1 MEKLVVVDGSNIAT
15 EGRAMP
21 SLRQLHEAVMAF
33 REEHP
38 DVLITVVVDAT
49 FGHRIEPAE
58 IPEFDAAVEHN
69 ELVTPPAGAVGRGDA
84 FVLTIANK
92 ANATILSNDSFQEFH
107 GYYPWLFDEGRLIGG
122 KPVPHVGWVFVSRT
136 PVRGPTSRKAVRTA
150 RQPPTAPAKAAK
162 QKKAPEPV
170 AADAETPL
178 PPPAGSPLPSPD
190 GKSRRRA
197 RAAPAAV
204 DGHAPHRAE
213 RTDAPT
219 PGRQQMVNEL
229 LPFLAFVEEHPV
241 GTAVEG
247 VTDSYSSHGAYVVV
261 GDTRCYVPLRH
272 LGHPA
277 PRSAREVLRLGTPA
291 TFTVVSFNPA
301 RRSIDLALAGFAPPG
316 LEPAATVAPTRRS
329 RKKAAAG
336 EQVPAHPAGE
346 APAPAAKRTRKK
358 AAAAGANAPVTTG
371 DGAASTPPAPAKQA
385 AKRGAKAPAKS
396 SGKTPAKSATKSS
409 AKAPAKSARSGS
421 TRTGPSRETE
431 PAPSRPATRTRK
443 QAAVPAASTA
453 EPVPA
458 PARRG
463 RKKAAAPDPLPE
475 QPAAKPAGRRAK
487 PTAR

>member
-1 MEKLVVVDGSNIAT
+1 MQKLVVVDGSNIAT

-150 RQPPTAPAKAAK
+150 RQAPAAPAKAAK
-162 QKKAPEPV
+162 QKKAPKAV
-170 AADAETPL
+170 APTTPGAE
-178 PPPAGSPLPSPD
+178 LPSPD
-190 GKSRRRA
+190 GRTRRRA
-197 RAAPAAV
+197 TTAPAAAV

-213 RTDAPT
+213 HTDTPT

-229 LPFLAFVEEHPV
+229 LPFLAFVEAHPV

-247 VTDSYSSHGAYVVV
+247 VTDSYSSHGAYVMV
-261 GDTRCYVPLRH
+261 GETRCYVPLRH

-277 PRSAREVLRLGTPA
+277 PRSAREVLRLGAAA

-301 RRSIDLALAGFAPPG
+301 RRSIDLALAGFEPPG
-316 LEPAATVAPTRRS
+316 LEPATARAP
-329 RKKAAAG
+329 
-336 EQVPAHPAGE
+336 
-346 APAPAAKRTRKK
+346 AKRTRKK
-358 AAAAGANAPVTTG
+358 AAAATADGAGGAAGELPPPHPADVVLAPTPAAKRTRKKVAPGETPAAGG
-371 DGAASTPPAPAKQA
+371 DGAGTTTPAPAKQA
-385 AKRGAKAPAKS
+385 AKRAAKAPAKARAKAS
-396 SGKTPAKSATKSS
+396 SKRPAKA
-409 AKAPAKSARSGS
+409 APPAK
-421 TRTGPSRETE
+421 RTP
-431 PAPSRPATRTRK
+431 K
-443 QAAVPAASTA
+443 QAAVPEASIA
-453 EPVPA
+453 EPSPA
-458 PARRG
+458 PAKRA
-463 RKKAAAPDPLPE
+463 RKKAAAPESPPTE
-475 QPAAKPAGRRAK
+475 PATRQAGRRAK
-487 PTAR
+487 ATPTAT